1 MSLDQ
6 RHSGWL
12 DGELE
17 TAEAAAVEAELAA
30 DPALAAEVEVL
41 RSVRA
46 LLRERAMID
55 LHSDASDRLIA
66 RIEALD
72 AAGQAVPWAPV
83 VDVATRHRR
92 LRRFAA
98 AAAAF
103 AIIVSVIGGVGG
115 DTTLPA
121 IGDLVVRHNAAAAE
135 MPNEPMGESMS
146 GMPKMAGEVDMM
158 AATVADGMAH
168 AVYVAKDGSI
178 VSVFRLDG
186 ELDSETLVDDMGGSI
201 GEMDGHD
208 MWAKDIGTRHVVV
221 LDGEGYVWTII
232 SDVEVD
238 PVADLVNELPER
250 SPSFAQ
256 RMRAAAGAVI
266 EPFGLGS

>member
-6 RHSGWL
+6 RHSVWL

-30 DPALAAEVEVL
+30 DPALAAEVEAL
-41 RSVRA
+41 RSVRS

-66 RIEALD
+66 RVEALD
-72 AAGQAVPWAPV
+72 AAGQAVARAPV
-83 VDVATRHRR
+83 VDVVTRHR
-92 LRRFAA
+92 LIRRFAA
-98 AAAAF
+98 AAVF
-103 AIIVSVIGGVGG
+103 AIIVSVIGGLGG

-121 IGDLVVRHNAAAAE
+121 IGDLVERHNAAAAE

-146 GMPKMAGEVDMM
+146 GMPKMAGEMDMM

-168 AVYVAKDGSI
+168 AVYVAKDSSI

-186 ELDSETLVDDMGGSI
+186 ELDSEALVDDMGGSI

-208 MWAKDIGTRHVVV
+208 LWAKDIGTRHVTV
-221 LDGEGYVWTII
+221 LDGDGYVWTIV
-232 SDVEVD
+232 SDVEID
-238 PVADLVNELPER
+238 LMADLVNELPER
-250 SPSFAQ
+250 TPSLAQ
-256 RMRAAAGAVI
+256 RIRAAAEAVI